1 MAAELF
7 YGLLPEH
14 LLLGLLL
21 ALMVLDMLAANP
33 RAAGILVTTVLL
45 AACAVLLQQT
55 RRGTLRNLSPGE
67 IRIDRYAVLAK
78 LVLAGCTLL
87 WMLLPP
93 VRATFKS
100 GFLACSSLLGA
111 FVVMDSAGF
120 IPLFLGIE
128 MLSLPAFALMVT
140 GAGAT
145 SASEAALKYLVL
157 SSVATALLLFGVAF
171 AYGATGTLAID
182 AFATA
187 VGSGSAPAVAAGL
200 LVTTGFVI
208 KAAVFP
214 FHGWAPDVYLGRA
227 PACDELAR
235 FARQG
240 RGDPRTRAR
249 VRRRRSRRRHRGH
262 RRRAVSAV
270 DLVREHHGDQA
281 AEL

>member
-33 RAAGILVTTVLL
+33 RAAGILVTTVLS
-45 AACAVLLQQT
+45 AACAVLLQQYAQ
-55 RRGTLRNLSPGE
+55 GYAAEPLAGE

-87 WMLLPP
+87 WTLLPP

-100 GFLACSSLLGA
+100 AFSCCSSLLGA

-145 SASEAALKYLVL
+145 SASEAALKDPR
-157 SSVATALLLFGVAF
+157 ALLGGDRAAALRRRLRLRRDRHPAPSTPSPQPS
-171 AYGATGTLAID
+171 AAD
-182 AFATA
+182 P
-187 VGSGSAPAVAAGL
+187 APAVAAGL
-200 LVTTGFVI
+200 LVTTGLRDQGRGISVPRLG
-208 KAAVFP
+208 AGRV
-214 FHGWAPDVYLGRA
+214 LGRA
-227 PACDELAR
+227 PARDELAR

-240 RGDPRTRAR
+240 RR
-249 VRRRRSRRRHRGH
+249 
-262 RRRAVSAV
+262 
-270 DLVREHHGDQA
+270 
-281 AEL
+281 